1 VLKLN
6 PISQVKHGIINV
18 GDLPI
23 PFDIVLNA
31 AVLVVVLTFVFL
43 KVSWKESILTSK
55 ESLFSTKQS
64 LTGKLFGLLILL
76 FLTVPGLINNEP
88 AKTSISPLILWI
100 FLWVAVPV
108 LGLFFGDLYAKFN
121 PLAIIVNREGVSQN
135 VYFASFLFLGLTW
148 FELVWNKPGNPRHIG
163 VVFLILLTVVTI
175 LQKFYKKTIIEVDP
189 LLLLHHLYSKMR
201 ITNKSPVFK
210 TLLNNISNLA
220 QLKGM
225 EYFILLMIGT
235 VTYDGLRETT
245 FWFNLF
251 GSQTYET
258 FFSTVAFLLMNLLII
273 VFYRFACFFA
283 IRVSG
288 EKLDLNDISLK
299 FGHTMLPIAFAYH
312 VTHYLSLLLF
322 EFQTVLYRLNDP
334 FGFGWNLFNIQE
346 PVVDYFIEPIVLW
359 IIMVI
364 VTLAGHMLSVVLAHD
379 LSVKLFGHQKSD
391 KTQYIFLFI
400 TVALTLQALFVLSV
414 A

>member
-1 VLKLN
+1 MMNYSFLPQLE
-6 PISQVKHGIINV
+6 HGIINV

-31 AVLVVVLTFVFL
+31 AVLVIVLTFVFL
-43 KVSWKESILTSK
+43 KTSWKESILTSQ
-55 ESLFSTKQS
+55 ESLFSTKQTFS
-64 LTGKLFGLLILL
+64 GKSFGFLILL
-76 FLTVPGLINNEP
+76 LLTVPGLISNED
-88 AKTSISPLILWI
+88 AKTSITPLVLWI
-100 FLWVAVPV
+100 FLWIAVPV
-108 LGLFFGDLYAKFN
+108 LGLIFGDLYAKFN
-121 PLAIIVNREGVSQN
+121 PLALIVNREGASQN

-163 VVFLILLTVVTI
+163 IVFLILLTAVSV

-201 ITNKSPVFK
+201 ITNKSPIFK

-245 FWFNLF
+245 FWFDLF

-258 FFSTVAFLLMNLLII
+258 FFSTFAFLLMNLLII
-273 VFYRFACFFA
+273 IFYRFACYFA
-283 IRVSG
+283 IRASG
-288 EKLDLNDISLK
+288 EKLSLNEVSLK

>member
-1 VLKLN
+1 MK
-6 PISQVKHGIINV
+6 ISPQLSHGIINV

-23 PFDIVLNA
+23 PFDMVLNA
-31 AVLVVVLTFVFL
+31 AVLVVVVTFVFL
-43 KVSWKESILTSK
+43 KISWKESILTSQ
-55 ESLFSTKQS
+55 ETLFSTKQS
-64 LTGKLFGLLILL
+64 LPGKVFGFIILL
-76 FLTVPGLINNEP
+76 LLTVPGLVNNEP
-88 AKTSISPLILWI
+88 AKTSITPLILWI
-100 FLWVAVPV
+100 FLWIAVPV
-108 LGLFFGDLYAKFN
+108 LGLVFGDLYAKFN
-121 PLAIIVNREGVSQN
+121 PLALIVNREGVSRN
-135 VYFASFLFLGLTW
+135 VYFASFLFLCLTW

-163 VVFLILLTVVTI
+163 VVFLVLLVVVSVV
-175 LQKFYKKTIIEVDP
+175 QRFYNKTIIEVDP

-201 ITNKSPVFK
+201 ITNSKPVFR

-245 FWFNLF
+245 FWFELF

-258 FFSTVAFLLMNLLII
+258 SFSTVAFLLMNLLII
-273 VFYRFACFFA
+273 VFYRFACYFA

-288 EKLDLNDISLK
+288 EDLNLNEISLK

-322 EFQTVLYRLNDP
+322 EFQTVVYRLNDP
-334 FGFGWNLFNIQE
+334 FGFGWNLFNVQE
-346 PVVDYFIEPIVLW
+346 PEVNYFLEPIALW
-359 IIMVI
+359 TIMVI

-391 KTQYIFLFI
+391 KTQYVFLFI

>member
-1 VLKLN
+1 MIDYTFL
-6 PISQVKHGIINV
+6 PQVKHGIINV

-31 AVLVVVLTFVFL
+31 AVLVIVLTFVFL
-43 KVSWKESILTSK
+43 KTSWKESILTSQ
-55 ESLFSTKQS
+55 ESLFSTKQTFS
-64 LTGKLFGLLILL
+64 GKSFGFLILL
-76 FLTVPGLINNEP
+76 LLTVPGLISNED
-88 AKTSISPLILWI
+88 AKTSITPLVLWI
-100 FLWVAVPV
+100 FLWIAVPV
-108 LGLFFGDLYAKFN
+108 LGLIFGDLYAKFN
-121 PLAIIVNREGVSQN
+121 PLALIVNREGASQN

-163 VVFLILLTVVTI
+163 IVFLILLTAVSG

-201 ITNKSPVFK
+201 ITNKSPIFK

-245 FWFNLF
+245 FWFDLF

-258 FFSTVAFLLMNLLII
+258 FFSTFAFLLMNLLII
-273 VFYRFACFFA
+273 IFYRFACYFA
-283 IRVSG
+283 IRASG
-288 EKLDLNDISLK
+288 EKLSLNEVSLK

-322 EFQTVLYRLNDP
+322 EFQTVFYRLNDP

>member
-1 VLKLN
+1 MKISPQLN
-6 PISQVKHGIINV
+6 HGIINV

-23 PFDIVLNA
+23 PFDMVLNS
-31 AVLVVVLTFVFL
+31 AVLVVVVTFVFL
-43 KVSWKESILTSK
+43 KISWKESILTSQ
-55 ESLFSTKQS
+55 ETLFSTKQS
-64 LTGKLFGLLILL
+64 LSGKVFGFIIIVL
-76 FLTVPGLINNEP
+76 LTVPGLINNEP
-88 AKTSISPLILWI
+88 AKTSITPLVLWI
-100 FLWVAVPV
+100 FLWIAVPV
-108 LGLFFGDLYAKFN
+108 LGLIFGDLYAKFN
-121 PLAIIVNREGVSQN
+121 PLALIVNREGISHN
-135 VYFASFLFLGLTW
+135 VYFASFLFLCLTW

-163 VVFLILLTVVTI
+163 IVFLVLLVVVSVV
-175 LQKFYKKTIIEVDP
+175 QRFYKKTIIEVDP
-189 LLLLHHLYSKMR
+189 LLLLHHLYSKMK
-201 ITNKSPVFK
+201 ITNSKPLFK

-245 FWFNLF
+245 FWFELF

-258 FFSTVAFLLMNLLII
+258 SFSTVAFLLINLLII
-273 VFYRFACFFA
+273 VFYRFACYFA

-288 EKLDLNDISLK
+288 EDLNLNEISLK

-322 EFQTVLYRLNDP
+322 EFQTVVYRLNDP
-334 FGFGWNLFNIQE
+334 FGFGWNLFNVQE
-346 PVVDYFIEPIVLW
+346 PEVNYFLEPIALW
-359 IIMVI
+359 TIMVI

-391 KTQYIFLFI
+391 KTQYVFLFI

>member
-1 VLKLN
+1 MTSYLSPILN
-6 PISQVKHGIINV
+6 HGIINV

-23 PFDIVLNA
+23 PFDMVLNA
-31 AVLVVVLTFVFL
+31 AVLVVVVTFVFL
-43 KVSWKESILTSK
+43 KISWKESVLTSQ
-55 ESLFSTKQS
+55 ESLFSTKQPFA
-64 LTGKLFGLLILL
+64 GKLFGLIILL
-76 FLTVPGLINNEP
+76 FLTVPGLVNDEP
-88 AKTSISPLILWI
+88 AKTSVTPLVLWI
-100 FLWVAVPV
+100 FLWIAVPV
-108 LGLFFGDLYAKFN
+108 LGLVFGDLYAKFN
-121 PLAIIVNREGVSQN
+121 PLSLIVNQDGASQN
-135 VYFASFLFLGLTW
+135 VYFASFLFIGLTW
-148 FELVWNKPGNPRHIG
+148 FELVWHKPGNPRHIG
-163 VVFLILLTVVTI
+163 VVILLLLTAVSIV
-175 LQKFYKKTIIEVDP
+175 QKFYNKTIIEVDP

-201 ITNKSPVFK
+201 ITNSKPVFR

-245 FWFNLF
+245 FWFELF
-251 GSQTYET
+251 GSKTYET
-258 FFSTVAFLLMNLLII
+258 SFSTIAFLLMNLLII
-273 VFYRFACFFA
+273 VFYRFACYFA

-288 EKLDLNDISLK
+288 ENFNLNEISLK

-322 EFQTVLYRLNDP
+322 EFQTVIYRLNDP
-334 FGFGWNLFNIQE
+334 FGFGWNLFNVQE
-346 PVVDYFIEPIVLW
+346 PEVIYFLEPIVLW
-359 IIMVI
+359 TIMVI
-364 VTLAGHMLSVVLAHD
+364 VTLVGHMLSVVLAHD

>member
-1 VLKLN
+1 M
-6 PISQVKHGIINV
+6 
-18 GDLPI
+18 
-23 PFDIVLNA
+23 
-31 AVLVVVLTFVFL
+31 VVVTFVFL
-43 KVSWKESILTSK
+43 KISWKESILTSQ
-55 ESLFSTKQS
+55 ETLFSTKQS
-64 LTGKLFGLLILL
+64 LLGKVFGFIILL
-76 FLTVPGLINNEP
+76 LLTVPGLVNNES
-88 AKTSISPLILWI
+88 AKTSITPLILWI
-100 FLWVAVPV
+100 FLWIAVPV
-108 LGLFFGDLYAKFN
+108 LGLIFGDLYAKFN
-121 PLAIIVNREGVSQN
+121 PLALIVNREGVSRN
-135 VYFASFLFLGLTW
+135 VYFASFLFLCLTW

-163 VVFLILLTVVTI
+163 IVFLILLVVVSVVQRFYNKTV
-175 LQKFYKKTIIEVDP
+175 IEVDP

-201 ITNKSPVFK
+201 ITNSKPVFR

-245 FWFNLF
+245 FWFELF

-258 FFSTVAFLLMNLLII
+258 SFSTVAFLLINLLII
-273 VFYRFACFFA
+273 VFYRFACYFA

-288 EKLDLNDISLK
+288 EDLNLNEISLK

-322 EFQTVLYRLNDP
+322 EFQTVVYRLNDP
-334 FGFGWNLFNIQE
+334 FGFGWNLFNVQE
-346 PVVDYFIEPIVLW
+346 PEVNYFLEPIALW
-359 IIMVI
+359 TIMVI

-391 KTQYIFLFI
+391 KTQYVFLFI

>member
-1 VLKLN
+1 M
-6 PISQVKHGIINV
+6 
-18 GDLPI
+18 
-23 PFDIVLNA
+23 VLNA
-31 AVLVVVLTFVFL
+31 AVLVVVVTFVFL
-43 KVSWKESILTSK
+43 KISWKESILTSQ
-55 ESLFSTKQS
+55 ETLFSTKQS
-64 LTGKLFGLLILL
+64 LPGKVFGFIILL
-76 FLTVPGLINNEP
+76 LLTVPGLVNNEP
-88 AKTSISPLILWI
+88 AKTSITPLVLWI
-100 FLWVAVPV
+100 FLWIAVPV
-108 LGLFFGDLYAKFN
+108 LGLVFGDLYAKFN
-121 PLAIIVNREGVSQN
+121 PLALVVNREGVSQN
-135 VYFASFLFLGLTW
+135 VYFASFLFLCLTW

-163 VVFLILLTVVTI
+163 IVFLVLLVVVSVV
-175 LQKFYKKTIIEVDP
+175 QRFYNKTIIEVDP

-201 ITNKSPVFK
+201 ITNSKPVFR

-245 FWFNLF
+245 FWFDLF

-258 FFSTVAFLLMNLLII
+258 SFSTVAFLLMNLLII
-273 VFYRFACFFA
+273 VFYRFACYFA

-288 EKLDLNDISLK
+288 EDLNLNEISLK

-322 EFQTVLYRLNDP
+322 EFQTVVYRLNDP
-334 FGFGWNLFNIQE
+334 FGFGWNLFNVQE
-346 PVVDYFIEPIVLW
+346 PEVNYFLEPIALW
-359 IIMVI
+359 TIMVI

-391 KTQYIFLFI
+391 KTQYVFLFI

>member
-1 VLKLN
+1 MKSFFSPKIN
-6 PISQVKHGIINV
+6 HGIINV

-23 PFDIVLNA
+23 PFDMVLNA
-31 AVLVVVLTFVFL
+31 AVLVIVLTFVFL
-43 KVSWKESILTSK
+43 KVSWKESILTSE
-55 ESLFSTKQS
+55 ESLFSTKQPFA
-64 LTGKLFGLLILL
+64 GKLFGFFILM
-76 FLTVPGLINNEP
+76 FLTIPGLINDES
-88 AKTSISPLILWI
+88 AKNSITPLVLWI
-100 FLWVAVPV
+100 FLWIAVPV
-108 LGLFFGDLYAKFN
+108 LGLIFGDLYAKFN
-121 PLAIIVNREGVSQN
+121 PLALIVNRDGVSRN
-135 VYFASFLFLGLTW
+135 VYFASILFIGLTW

-163 VVFLILLTVVTI
+163 ITILLLLTAVTI
-175 LQKFYKKTIIEVDP
+175 IQRFYDKTIIEVDP

-201 ITNKSPVFK
+201 ITNRKPLLR

-245 FWFNLF
+245 FWFELF

-258 FFSTVAFLLMNLLII
+258 SFSTVAFLLMNLLII
-273 VFYRFACFFA
+273 VFYRFACYFA

-288 EKLDLNDISLK
+288 EDLNLNEISLK

-322 EFQTVLYRLNDP
+322 EFQTVVYRLNDP
-334 FGFGWNLFNIQE
+334 FGFGWNLFNVQE
-346 PVVDYFIEPIVLW
+346 PEVNYFLEPIALW
-359 IIMVI
+359 TIMVI

-391 KTQYIFLFI
+391 KTQYVFLFI

>member
-1 VLKLN
+1 MIKVN
-6 PISQVKHGIINV
+6 PTSQIKHGIINV

-288 EKLDLNDISLK
+288 EELDLNDISLK